1 MNSYRAAGGG
11 ELLTKGAGIPS
22 NSIKERIIYESVH
35 DLRYYLMK
43 MIEQS
48 GKLEPIHFNN
58 WKFIPE
64 DWVKVAGERD
74 RKSIWGDST
83 KSSPTT
89 LVK

>member
-1 MNSYRAAGGG
+1 
-11 ELLTKGAGIPS
+11 
-22 NSIKERIIYESVH
+22 
-35 DLRYYLMK
+35 MK

-83 KSSPTT
+83 KFSPTT

>member
-1 MNSYRAAGGG
+1 MIT
-11 ELLTKGAGIPS
+11 LWIPTLFDAVAMDNNQS
-22 NSIKERIIYESVH
+22 NQTASHV
-35 DLRYYLMK
+35 YLYQEK
-43 MIEQS
+43 QNQEEQT